1 MSAGP
6 VTSAEQAGAL
16 RARALRLPEPRLLL
30 GSAGLG
36 AIVVVTTLVVAAAA
50 AGPSFLVPS
59 SHGGFPDWLAGP
71 LKGLGTRWHYDD
83 FGVAALAL
91 LGAYLLVLW
100 SWRALPVR
108 LVVGTIVACHLV
120 LLLAPPLLSADALG
134 YLSYGRLGVHGID
147 PYLHGAAS
155 ATPDV
160 LRPYVLWH
168 DAPSPYGPLFT
179 LATYALVP
187 LGPGAS
193 LWALK
198 LAVVASSLGCVA
210 LTWSIAA
217 RLDREPVRAAALVGL
232 NPVLLLFAVGG
243 AHNDLL
249 MTLLVLAGIAWL
261 LSGRGARAGAAVV
274 LGAAIKASGGLVL
287 PFMLA
292 GSRPEQRRLMGAGA
306 VIAAAL
312 VAAATLAGF
321 GTHALRMV
329 HQLAGQQ
336 SRVAF
341 HSVPEQLA
349 RVFGLSAQHPVV
361 HVLALTVLAAGVSW
375 ALLSALR
382 GKDWITCA
390 GWAVLV
396 VLVTTS
402 WLLPWYLVWLLPL
415 AALSSDRRLVFA
427 VLALSGYLLATR
439 IPFLLA

>member
-1 MSAGP
+1 M
-6 VTSAEQAGAL
+6 
-16 RARALRLPEPRLLL
+16 
-30 GSAGLG
+30 
-36 AIVVVTTLVVAAAA
+36 
-50 AGPSFLVPS
+50 
-59 SHGGFPDWLAGP
+59 
-71 LKGLGTRWHYDD
+71 
-83 FGVAALAL
+83 
-91 LGAYLLVLW
+91 LW

-168 DAPSPYGPLFT
+168 DAPTPYGPLFT

-249 MTLLVLAGIAWL
+249 MTLLVLAGISWL
-261 LSGRGARAGAAVV
+261 LSGRGARAGAAVA

-287 PFMLA
+287 PFMVA
-292 GSRPEQRRLMGAGA
+292 GAGREQRRRVGAGA
-306 VIAAAL
+306 LMAAAL
-312 VAAATLAGF
+312 VAAAAFAGF
-321 GTHALRMV
+321 GTHALRVV

-349 RVFGLSAQHPVV
+349 RVFGLSAQDPVV
-361 HVLALTVLAAGVSW
+361 HALALTRSRRRRRVGTAQRAAREGLDHLRRLGGARRAGDHELAAAVVPRM
-375 ALLSALR
+375 AAAACSAELR
-382 GKDWITCA
+382 
-390 GWAVLV
+390 
-396 VLVTTS
+396 S
-402 WLLPWYLVWLLPL
+402 
-415 AALSSDRRLVFA
+415 AARVRD

-439 IPFLLA
+439 MPFLLA